1 MTSFDERL
9 VQLQHANEFEIIHDA
24 LLELVMD
31 RSKHFSLNNK
41 LQPFLPDINDG
52 GNLNA
57 LCVQLQN
64 PYNNHGIYVS
74 MVHNVVNA
82 SKTCAKLKTLL
93 KVIIG
98 IKD

>member
-9 VQLQHANEFEIIHDA
+9 VQLQRANEFEIIHDA
-24 LLELVMD
+24 LLELIMD

-64 PYNNHGIYVS
+64 PHNNQGIYVS
-74 MVHNVVNA
+74 MIHNVVNA
-82 SKTCAKLKTLL
+82 SKTCANLKALL
-93 KVIIG
+93 EVIIG